1 MWMKCWGSKGKI
13 TEDLKGSWYYYGTMG
28 EGIEGTRKV
37 GDTNR
42 TVVLL
47 PLLTLM
53 LWLEM
58 CKAFTRAILLVG
70 VPTVNFPHEDQICG

>member
-1 MWMKCWGSKGKI
+1 
-13 TEDLKGSWYYYGTMG
+13 MG
-28 EGIEGTRKV
+28 EGIEVTRKV
-37 GDTNR
+37 GGANK

-47 PLLTLM
+47 PLLTLI

-58 CKAFTRAILLVG
+58 HKAFTRAILLVG